1 MSSNNIFWVL
11 LQAYFF
17 SHFRA
22 IMGVEVEPVDV
33 LLGTGR
39 VGVKVPQF
47 SYSRLAKADMELGV
61 EMSSTGEVACFG
73 KDPLE
78 AYLKAMMST
87 GFKIPKKNILLS
99 VGSYKH
105 KVEILDSIKLLDQ
118 MGYKVVKI
126 MTHPLFE
133 TFKSFVNQLIVDLL
147 KLKLTCFYSF
157 SCMEAWEH
165 RITSVNTGWTWNPSR
180 YNQYIKNLDNF
191 YSVNFAF
198 FQWNFE
204 NVGEDTTKAGLAG
217 DMYSMAGDF
226 IP

>member
-1 MSSNNIFWVL
+1 MSYCKNVEKKKPVAFV
-11 LQAYFF
+11 
-17 SHFRA
+17 FRA

-105 KVEILDSIKLLDQ
+105 KVEILESIKLLDQ
-118 MGYKVVKI
+118 MGYKV
-126 MTHPLFE
+126 
-133 TFKSFVNQLIVDLL
+133 
-147 KLKLTCFYSF
+147 
-157 SCMEAWEH
+157 
-165 RITSVNTGWTWNPSR
+165 ITLS
-180 YNQYIKNLDNF
+180 L
-191 YSVNFAF
+191 
-198 FQWNFE
+198 
-204 NVGEDTTKAGLAG
+204 
-217 DMYSMAGDF
+217 
-226 IP
+226 

>member
-1 MSSNNIFWVL
+1 MSFCKNGREKKPVVVAFV
-11 LQAYFF
+11 
-17 SHFRA
+17 FRA

-118 MGYKVVKI
+118 MGYKV
-126 MTHPLFE
+126 TL
-133 TFKSFVNQLIVDLL
+133 KSCHALLILCHEIDFFV
-147 KLKLTCFYSF
+147 T
-157 SCMEAWEH
+157 
-165 RITSVNTGWTWNPSR
+165 
-180 YNQYIKNLDNF
+180 
-191 YSVNFAF
+191 
-198 FQWNFE
+198 
-204 NVGEDTTKAGLAG
+204 
-217 DMYSMAGDF
+217 
-226 IP
+226 